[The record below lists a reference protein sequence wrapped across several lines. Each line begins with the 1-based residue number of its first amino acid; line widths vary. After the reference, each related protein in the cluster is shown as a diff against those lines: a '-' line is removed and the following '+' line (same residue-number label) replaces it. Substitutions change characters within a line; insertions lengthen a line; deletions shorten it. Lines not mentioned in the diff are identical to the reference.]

1 MENPGSS
8 LKDLYEDWI
17 DDDLAEIKELNAE
30 NKVYQELREQRQ
42 DDWEIVEISREI
54 LFLHGQFIKRLKERI
69 DDTKTAIQKLSRI

>member
-17 DDDLAEIKELNAE
+17 EDDLAEIKELNAE
-30 NKVYQELREQRQ
+30 NKLYQELREQRQ

-54 LFLHGQFIKRLKERI
+54 LFIHAQIIKRLKERI
-69 DDTKTAIQKLSRI
+69 DDTKAEIQKLG